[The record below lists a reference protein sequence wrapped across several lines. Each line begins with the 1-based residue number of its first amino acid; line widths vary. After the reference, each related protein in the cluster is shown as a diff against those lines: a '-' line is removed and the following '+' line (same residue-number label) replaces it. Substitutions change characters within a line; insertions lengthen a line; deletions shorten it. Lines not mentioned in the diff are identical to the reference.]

1 MSEPSTSSQVSQT
14 LGGSGLDPGTA
25 TVAALRQALTDG
37 ALTAAEL
44 TAFYSS
50 TIERLNPVLHAVI
63 SVSPQAAAE
72 ARASD
77 EARARGAAPGPLAGI
92 PVLIKDN
99 IAVAGMAAT
108 AGSPALAEAD
118 QDEAFLVTRL
128 REAGAVILG
137 KANLSEW
144 ANFRS
149 SHSTSGWSTLGG
161 QAVNPHGTGRNP
173 SGSSSGSGVAVA
185 AGLAPLAV
193 GTETDGSIVCPA
205 SACGIVGIK
214 PTLGL
219 VSRTGIV
226 PISAAQ
232 DTAGPMTRSV
242 ADAAALLSV
251 LAATDPA
258 DPATAP
264 AAAAARDYTAC
275 LDGNALAGARLGVW
289 RDGSKDADR
298 GTAAVLER
306 ALALLREAGADLV
319 DPVELPGAA
328 EILEPEFAALTHEFK
343 HDLNAYLADLR
354 GTHPADLAG
363 LIKYNQQYAGTV
375 LAHFG
380 QEHFERAE
388 ATTGDLGEPR
398 LPGSTCRG
406 VPPGTGGAGRAAGRA
421 PAGRHCHNHREPG
434 LADRLR
440 ARRSRRF
447 PHLGAI
453 RRIRVPRGHRN
464 GGKCVRPAGGPFL
477 PRPGVER
484 AHADSARVRLRAGRA
499 AAAGARSPS
508 RRRARGPE
516 ITCGHS
522 CAWSSPA
529 RVGAYRKD
537 GRGWSVGWG
546 YWSELATWVASART
560 ESASDV

>member
-14 LGGSGLDPGTA
+14 PGGSGLDPGAA
-25 TVAALRQALTDG
+25 TVAALRQALADG

-50 TIERLNPVLHAVI
+50 RIERLNPVLHAVI

-99 IAVAGMAAT
+99 VAVTGLPAT
-108 AGSPALAEAD
+108 AGSPALAGTDAGD
-118 QDEAFLVTRL
+118 AFLVTRL

-226 PISAAQ
+226 PVSLAQ

-251 LAATDPA
+251 LAAADPA
-258 DPATAP
+258 DPATSP
-264 AAAAARDYTAC
+264 AAARDYTAC
-275 LDGNALAGARLGVW
+275 LDGSALAGARLGVW
-289 RDGSKDADR
+289 RDGSKDADA
-298 GTAAVLER
+298 GTAAVLEQ
-306 ALALLREAGADLV
+306 ALALLREAGAELV

-328 EILEPEFAALTHEFK
+328 EIAEPEFAALTHEFK
-343 HDLNAYLADLR
+343 HYLNAYLADLR

-380 QEHFERAE
+380 QELFERAE
-388 ATTGDLGEPR
+388 ATDGDLGEPGYLAAR
-398 LPGSTCRG
+398 AEASRRAREALDGPLAAHRLDAIVTITASPAWLTDYVLGDHDVFHTSGPSAVAGYPAVCVVAGNVSGLPVGLSFLGPAWSEPALIALAYAFEQAAPPRLLPG
-406 VPPGTGGAGRAAGRA
+406 
-421 PAGRHCHNHREPG
+421 H
-434 LADRLR
+434 
-440 ARRSRRF
+440 
-447 PHLGAI
+447 HL
-453 RRIRVPRGHRN
+453 
-464 GGKCVRPAGGPFL
+464 AGGP
-477 PRPGVER
+477 
-484 AHADSARVRLRAGRA
+484 ADQR
-499 AAAGARSPS
+499 
-508 RRRARGPE
+508 
-516 ITCGHS
+516 
-522 CAWSSPA
+522 
-529 RVGAYRKD
+529 
-537 GRGWSVGWG
+537 
-546 YWSELATWVASART
+546 
-560 ESASDV
+560 

>member
-1 MSEPSTSSQVSQT
+1 MSEPIIPQQATSQVSESLGQT
-14 LGGSGLDPGTA
+14 GLDPDTVS
-25 TVAALRQALTDG
+25 VAALRQALTGG

-44 TAFYSS
+44 TDFYLSR
-50 TIERLNPVLHAVI
+50 IGRLNPGLHAVI

-77 EARARGAAPGPLAGI
+77 DARARGTAPGPLAGI

-99 IAVAGMAAT
+99 VAVTGLPAT

-118 QDEAFLVTRL
+118 AGDAFLVTRL

-137 KANLSEW
+137 KANMSEW

-219 VSRTGIV
+219 VSRGGIV
-226 PISAAQ
+226 PISLAQ
-232 DTAGPMTRSV
+232 DTAGPMARSV

-251 LAATDPA
+251 LAAADPA

-275 LDGNALAGARLGVW
+275 LDGSALAGARLGVW
-289 RDGSKDADR
+289 RDGCKDADP
-298 GTAAVLER
+298 GTVAVLDQ

-328 EILEPEFAALTHEFK
+328 EIHKPEFAALTHEFK

-354 GTHPADLAG
+354 GPHPADLAG
-363 LIKYNQQYAGTV
+363 LIKYNMQNATTV
-375 LAHFG
+375 LARFG
-380 QEHFERAE
+380 QELFERAE
-388 ATTGDLGEPR
+388 ATTGDPAEPGYQAARAEAARRAREALDGPLAAHRLDAIVTMTANPACLTDYVLGDHDLFHTSGPSAVAGYPAVCVMAGNVSGLPVGLSFLGPAWSEPA
-398 LPGSTCRG
+398 LIALAYAFEQ
-406 VPPGTGGAGRAAGRA
+406 VA
-421 PAGRHCHNHREPG
+421 PARLVPV
-434 LADRLR
+434 LA
-440 ARRSRRF
+440 
-447 PHLGAI
+447 
-453 RRIRVPRGHRN
+453 GH
-464 GGKCVRPAGGPFL
+464 RPAGGPQGQ
-477 PRPGVER
+477 R
-484 AHADSARVRLRAGRA
+484 
-499 AAAGARSPS
+499 
-508 RRRARGPE
+508 
-516 ITCGHS
+516 
-522 CAWSSPA
+522 
-529 RVGAYRKD
+529 
-537 GRGWSVGWG
+537 
-546 YWSELATWVASART
+546 
-560 ESASDV
+560 

>member
-1 MSEPSTSSQVSQT
+1 MSEPSTSSQASQT
-14 LGGSGLDPGTA
+14 LGGIGLDPDTA
-25 TVAALRQALTDG
+25 TVAALRQALADG
-37 ALTAAEL
+37 ALTATEL

-50 TIERLNPVLHAVI
+50 RIDRLNPALHAVI
-63 SVSPQAAAE
+63 GVSPQAAAE
-72 ARASD
+72 ARACD

-92 PVLIKDN
+92 PILIKDN
-99 IAVAGMAAT
+99 IAVAGMPAT
-108 AGSPALAEAD
+108 AGSPALAETD

-149 SHSTSGWSTLGG
+149 THSSSGWSTLGG

-219 VSRTGIV
+219 VSRAGIV

-251 LAATDPA
+251 LAAADPA

-264 AAAAARDYTAC
+264 AAAAARDYTSC
-275 LDGNALAGARLGVW
+275 LDPNALAGARLGVW
-289 RDGSKDADR
+289 RDGSKDADAR
-298 GTAAVLER
+298 TAAVLGQ
-306 ALALLREAGADLV
+306 ALALLREAGAELV

-328 EILEPEFAALTHEFK
+328 EIAEPEFAALTHEFK

-388 ATTGDLGEPR
+388 ATTGDLGEP
-398 LPGSTCRG
+398 GYQ
-406 VPPGTGGAGRAAGRA
+406 AARAEA
-421 PAGRHCHNHREPG
+421 
-434 LADRLR
+434 
-440 ARRSRRF
+440 S
-447 PHLGAI
+447 
-453 RRIRVPRGHRN
+453 
-464 GGKCVRPAGGPFL
+464 
-477 PRPGVER
+477 
-484 AHADSARVRLRAGRA
+484 
-499 AAAGARSPS
+499 
-508 RRRARGPE
+508 RRARESLDRPLAAHRLDAIVALTASPAWLTDYVLGDHDVFHTSAPSAVAGYPAVTVMAGNVSGLPVGLSFLGPE
-516 ITCGHS
+516 
-522 CAWSSPA
+522 
-529 RVGAYRKD
+529 
-537 GRGWSVGWG
+537 
-546 YWSELATWVASART
+546 WSEPALIAFAYAFEQTAPSRLVPGRRPASGPADQR
-560 ESASDV
+560 

>member
-14 LGGSGLDPGTA
+14 PGGSGLDPGAA
-25 TVAALRQALTDG
+25 TVAALRQALADG

-50 TIERLNPVLHAVI
+50 RIERLNPVLHAVI
-63 SVSPQAAAE
+63 SVSPRAAAE

-99 IAVAGMAAT
+99 IAVAGMPAT

-226 PISAAQ
+226 PVSLAQ

-251 LAATDPA
+251 LAAADPA
-258 DPATAP
+258 DPATSP
-264 AAAAARDYTAC
+264 AAARDYTAC
-275 LDGNALAGARLGVW
+275 LDGSALAGARLGVW
-289 RDGSKDADR
+289 RDGSKDADA
-298 GTAAVLER
+298 GTAAVLEQ
-306 ALALLREAGADLV
+306 ALALLREAGAELV

-328 EILEPEFAALTHEFK
+328 EIAEPEFAALTHEFK
-343 HDLNAYLADLR
+343 HYLNAYLADLR

-388 ATTGDLGEPR
+388 ATTGDLGEP
-398 LPGSTCRG
+398 GYQ
-406 VPPGTGGAGRAAGRA
+406 AARAEASR
-421 PAGRHCHNHREPG
+421 
-434 LADRLR
+434 R
-440 ARRSRRF
+440 AREALDGPLAAHRLDAIVTITAS
-447 PHLGAI
+447 PAWLTDYVLGDHDIFHTSGPSAVAGYPALCVVAGNVSGLPVGLSFLGPAWSEPALI
-453 RRIRVPRGHRN
+453 ALAYAFEQAAPPRLVPGHH
-464 GGKCVRPAGGPFL
+464 PAGGP
-477 PRPGVER
+477 
-484 AHADSARVRLRAGRA
+484 ADQR
-499 AAAGARSPS
+499 
-508 RRRARGPE
+508 
-516 ITCGHS
+516 
-522 CAWSSPA
+522 
-529 RVGAYRKD
+529 
-537 GRGWSVGWG
+537 
-546 YWSELATWVASART
+546 
-560 ESASDV
+560 